1 MGATVTV
8 GKKVAAFK
16 SPSGKTGYVLF
27 ENTYEKNCYPH
38 NPNWSC
44 VSIGYLEDVIA
55 RIFATASC
63 CEGGGLQ
70 GRNGYITPE
79 GYITAWL
86 TEMENPI
93 EMPNYKEQVAFGEN
107 FYATIPSSLRERV
120 LKGLEEEGFADRA
133 LALCGDGFEAS
144 LHDDFDVLRAIY
156 VKHRNELGPW
166 RFIGRYSVE
175 SQMYRRNCPELGFM
189 PGKDASFRPTIPQM
203 FDVGRDNLV
212 VEQADGG
219 YRVNSASTATRRF
232 IEGYGSIEL
241 AHPGTFK
248 KAFKAFRDVAKSAPK
263 AGSETVIVVSM
274 TGLDEEEKYSARL
287 LQEIAVI
294 LGQETTEFETTLG
307 EIWSLD
313 TSGNRLLYNV
323 MWLEALVW
331 RPKLGSIPLQQESLF
346 GEMEL
351 V

>member
-1 MGATVTV
+1 
-8 GKKVAAFK
+8 
-16 SPSGKTGYVLF
+16 
-27 ENTYEKNCYPH
+27 
-38 NPNWSC
+38 
-44 VSIGYLEDVIA
+44 
-55 RIFATASC
+55 
-63 CEGGGLQ
+63 
-70 GRNGYITPE
+70 
-79 GYITAWL
+79 
-86 TEMENPI
+86 
-93 EMPNYKEQVAFGEN
+93 
-107 FYATIPSSLRERV
+107 
-120 LKGLEEEGFADRA
+120 
-133 LALCGDGFEAS
+133 
-144 LHDDFDVLRAIY
+144 
-156 VKHRNELGPW
+156 
-166 RFIGRYSVE
+166 
-175 SQMYRRNCPELGFM
+175 M